1 MIPRHSRVIESSGNL
16 VPATAAQIFSP
27 IAVAASISV
36 MRKDDAKFFA
46 TVPANQVAESH
57 GIPQRGRDTTQY
69 VVDRSSPV
77 FLAAGEERSSIQT
90 LG

>member
-1 MIPRHSRVIESSGNL
+1 
-16 VPATAAQIFSP
+16 
-27 IAVAASISV
+27 

-57 GIPQRGRDTTQY
+57 GIPQRVRDTTQY
-69 VVDRSSPV
+69 VVPHRVATVIVNRLAEVDVDHDSRDWQFVVDRSSPV
-77 FLAAGEERSSIQT
+77 FLAAGEERSPIQT